1 MTFNELCNIVQK
13 YAELYN
19 VDPFLILGI
28 IYTESSGNPDA
39 ESFMRDENGNK
50 KIIARGLMQLTPIA
64 IKEVNNVYNRYFI
77 FDDMLKPESNIEC
90 GILLFKRYC
99 DYWKRNADE
108 KIALQLALL
117 SYAWGITAVIN
128 WLKDTKPDNGFIDE
142 AIPQEKT
149 YYNESVTFWYMKVK
163 AVYTELQKNMKRGE
177 SE

>member
-1 MTFNELCNIVQK
+1 MTFNELYNIVKK
-13 YAELYN
+13 YADLYC

-28 IYTESSGNPDA
+28 IYTESSGNPQA
-39 ESFMRDENGNK
+39 ESFTKDKNGNK
-50 KIIARGLMQLTPIA
+50 VVVARGLMQLTKIA
-64 IKEVNNVYNRYFI
+64 VEEVNNVYNRYFI

-128 WLKDTKPDNGFIDE
+128 WLTKTKPDNGFIDE
-142 AIPQEKT
+142 AIPQEKQ
-149 YYNESVTFWYMKVK
+149 YYNESVTFWYMKTK
-163 AVYTELQKNMKRGE
+163 AIVEELQKGE
-177 SE
+177 RQNG